1 MTPAPITTALPLVE
15 DAVLAALNAI
25 TPASPVYWGAA
36 PVETTGRLRIPE
48 AQANHIARVYVAQH
62 QDGGGREAP
71 LLGSRGWEGVVT
83 VKVFS
88 ASQSRARAG
97 FALAAAAMDALA
109 SPAGYALHADWL
121 APLDLPTIDRI
132 YAAAGRWRV
141 TLRRVAV

>member
-15 DAVLAALNAI
+15 DAMLAALGALS
-25 TPASPVYWGAA
+25 PAGFAYWGAA
-36 PVETTGRLRIPE
+36 PVDTVGRLRTPE
-48 AQANHIARVYVAQH
+48 AQPTHLARVYVAQH

-71 LLGSRGWEGVVT
+71 LLGSRGWEGLVT

-97 FALAAAAMDALA
+97 FGLAASAMGALA
-109 SPAGYALHADWL
+109 SPAGYVLHADWL

-132 YAAAGRWRV
+132 YAVAGRWRV
-141 TLRRVAV
+141 TLRRVAL